1 MSLVKKQRTKKQSFR
16 FFFLRLNFVWNVR
29 KNIRKSKS
37 VLSVL
42 NEAFSLI
49 LLARK
54 QAPAPRHFTNHCV
67 MSRSEADLRKV
78 VKISCVPELSFTHSS
93 PPSLNDIGYDVVF
106 HWHAWLTFA
115 LSLSQF
121 LHRPTKFVF
130 LPFFEVFVAWFRL
143 LCSFKPTYAF
153 CRLSFFCVMFSI

>member
-16 FFFLRLNFVWNVR
+16 FFFLRLNFVWNGR

-49 LLARK
+49 LLARR

-67 MSRSEADLRKV
+67 MSRSEADCEKWLRLV
-78 VKISCVPELSFTHSS
+78 ACRNCLSRIRPHHRSTTSAMTLSFTDMLDWRLRS
-93 PPSLNDIGYDVVF
+93 PYRNSCTVPQNLCFYPF
-106 HWHAWLTFA
+106 LRC
-115 LSLSQF
+115 LS
-121 LHRPTKFVF
+121 RGFVF
-130 LPFFEVFVAWFRL
+130 FAVSNQPMLSVA
-143 LCSFKPTYAF
+143 S
-153 CRLSFFCVMFSI
+153 